1 MKKYFAYIMTNR
13 SKTLYTGVT
22 NDFERRVIEH
32 KKEQIKGFTSRYNI
46 KKLVYFESG
55 YSINEAISREKVIKG
70 WLRKKK
76 IVLIKSLNP
85 QWQDLSDN
93 WYS

>member
-1 MKKYFAYIMTNR
+1 MTNR

-32 KKEQIKGFTSRYNI
+32 KKEQIRGVTSRYNI
-46 KKLVYFESG
+46 KKPMYFESG

>member
-1 MKKYFAYIMTNR
+1 VKKYFAYIMTNR

-22 NDFERRVIEH
+22 NDFEHGVIEH
-32 KKEQIKGFTSRYNI
+32 KKEQIRGVTSRYHI
-46 KKLVYFESG
+46 KKLVYFKSG

-76 IVLIKSLNP
+76 KVLIKSLNL
-85 QWQDLSDN
+85 QWQDLSNN